1 MSLEERTAEE
11 VAQIFTAAGDSVTII
26 NADANY
32 TAFKEANSDRT
43 ETETEWKDMIK
54 RNVEHLEIIKGYKKL
69 DETTS
74 IWTSEDFT
82 AIDKAVVDGKKVYS

>member
-1 MSLEERTAEE
+1 MEEKTADEI
-11 VAQIFTAAGDSVTII
+11 AAIFSAAGDSVTLI

-32 TAFKEANSDRT
+32 AAYVTRT
-43 ETETEWKDMIK
+43 DSTDTEDEWKDMIK
-54 RNVEHLEIIKGYKKL
+54 RNVEHLEIIKAYKKA

-82 AIDKAVVDGKKVYS
+82 DIDAAITSGKTLYS